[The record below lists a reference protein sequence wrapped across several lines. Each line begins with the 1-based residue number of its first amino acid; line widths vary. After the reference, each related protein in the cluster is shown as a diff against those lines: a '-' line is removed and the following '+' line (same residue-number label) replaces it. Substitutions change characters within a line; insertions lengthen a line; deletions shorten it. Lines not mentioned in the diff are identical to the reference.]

1 MLLMMMES
9 SCLVTSLVFQPLID
23 HAQMQSICGDA
34 GSCWLTNFQT
44 PYGAMVKILGRI
56 SVYVSRAVALGI

>member
-1 MLLMMMES
+1 MMES

-23 HAQMQSICGDA
+23 HVQMQSICGDA

-44 PYGAMVKILGRI
+44 PYGAMVDILGRQI
-56 SVYVSRAVALGI
+56 SVYVSSAVALGI